1 MGEDVSEA
9 SYKSYPVKVVALRM
23 QWILQEAGER
33 FLHGILRSENLDLY
47 EIRTVQIIIE
57 FLYLE
62 YKKVIL

>member
-1 MGEDVSEA
+1 
-9 SYKSYPVKVVALRM
+9 M

-47 EIRTVQIIIE
+47 TIPTVQIIIE